1 MIAGFGWGA
10 LAILFGY
17 LGLFALGNAVSRK
30 AADETVWLFHRA
42 TGRDRLAAIGF
53 CAAFGLAFFGPLIWL
68 VLPRLHKIDPLW
80 TEGQVALL
88 GIIGMFTASVGAMVA
103 FAAQISMGASWRVGV
118 SGDAIGELVDGGL
131 YQFSR
136 NPTFVGQF
144 MLLAGIALAIPAIPT
159 FMAAL
164 LFMWSAQ
171 TQVRSE
177 ESSLQLAL
185 GPEYHRY
192 AASVPRWIG
201 LRRKRNRNDAQAGQS

>member
-17 LGLFALGNAVSRK
+17 LGLFAWGNTVSRK
-30 AADETVWLFHRA
+30 AADETVWLFNRA

-118 SGDAIGELVDGGL
+118 SGDAIGELVDGGF

-144 MLLAGIALAIPAIPT
+144 MLLGGIALAIPAIPT

-164 LFMWSAQ
+164 LFMLSAQ

-177 ESSLQLAL
+177 EASLQLAL

-192 AASVPRWIG
+192 AALVPRWIG
-201 LRRKRNRNDAQAGQS
+201 LPRKRNRNDAQGGQS